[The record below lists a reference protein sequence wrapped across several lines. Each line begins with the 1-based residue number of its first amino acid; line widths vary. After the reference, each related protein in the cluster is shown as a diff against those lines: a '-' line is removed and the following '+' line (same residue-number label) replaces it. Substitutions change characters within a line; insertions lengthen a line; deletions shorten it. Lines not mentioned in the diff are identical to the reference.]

1 MVGPVAVGGLLSVFG
16 PRVGLAA
23 GGALFLAAVL
33 AVTHGY
39 LLRVHGRAQTAR
51 AWRTALRPAFAA

>member
-1 MVGPVAVGGLLSVFG
+1 
-16 PRVGLAA
+16 VGLAA
-23 GGALFLAAVL
+23 GGALFLATVL
-33 AVTHGY
+33 VVTHGY